1 MSFWS
6 LGQNF
11 RLAERESKSR
21 LGQGPG
27 VLLRSGRCMSYRS
40 LQVTESLTS
49 CISSDE
55 RLGMMDVF
63 ERLVTVDAVGCYY
76 LEE

>member
-1 MSFWS
+1 
-6 LGQNF
+6 
-11 RLAERESKSR
+11 
-21 LGQGPG
+21 
-27 VLLRSGRCMSYRS
+27 MSYRS

-55 RLGMMDVF
+55 RLCMMDVF